1 MKARITAALAKA
13 PPAVPDGSRKLLISD
28 TEIAGFTMEVWPTG
42 GIVYWFRYTSAD
54 RRSREIKIG
63 KARDISADQAR
74 RKAKEL
80 RAQVSLSSDPA
91 AQRDRLRAIP
101 SFADF
106 VTGQYLPYARERLR
120 SYRDHESFCRLRL
133 LPAWGPRRLD
143 EIRPADVVTLQQRL
157 TADGLAPPTINRYV
171 ALVRRIF
178 NLALRWEVISGRNPA
193 QHADMLREQG
203 RERFLTAGETHRLF
217 LALDAEP
224 SRTAATCIAL
234 LALTGAR
241 RSEAL
246 NMRWEDV
253 DIPRRLWQ
261 VPRAKSGRRR
271 HIPLSDAAVAVL
283 LSLPRP
289 PGCPW
294 VFPGADPVRPL
305 EGVRKCWDRVK
316 ARAGLASDLRL
327 HDLRH
332 SFASTLVNHGRPIYE
347 VAEILGHSQISTTRR
362 YSHFQNDRLVDAAN
376 IAGRLAAPFLTAA
389 E

>member
-1 MKARITAALAKA
+1 
-13 PPAVPDGSRKLLISD
+13 
-28 TEIAGFTMEVWPTG
+28 
-42 GIVYWFRYTSAD
+42 
-54 RRSREIKIG
+54 
-63 KARDISADQAR
+63 
-74 RKAKEL
+74 
-80 RAQVSLSSDPA
+80 
-91 AQRDRLRAIP
+91 
-101 SFADF
+101 
-106 VTGQYLPYARERLR
+106 
-120 SYRDHESFCRLRL
+120 
-133 LPAWGPRRLD
+133 
-143 EIRPADVVTLQQRL
+143 
-157 TADGLAPPTINRYV
+157 
-171 ALVRRIF
+171 
-178 NLALRWEVISGRNPA
+178 
-193 QHADMLREQG
+193 
-203 RERFLTAGETHRLF
+203 F

-283 LSLPRP
+283 LSLPHP

-294 VFPGADPVRPL
+294 VFPGADPARPL

-316 ARAGLASDLRL
+316 ARAGLARDLRL